1 MLGAVSKMLRR
12 LLVALA
18 VLVMPL
24 GMHPAAGAPIVRHS
38 AAMPMSMPMQHCPE
52 QGSKHHTN
60 GAFAECTM
68 ACSSALP
75 AADSVRQ
82 EPAGFHRSPVA
93 PAAVDVLDGLHP
105 DIATP
110 PPKRA

>member
-1 MLGAVSKMLRR
+1 MNAYAALMRHVVAK
-12 LLVALA
+12 LLVLFA
-18 VLVMPL
+18 VLLMPL
-24 GMHPAAGAPIVRHS
+24 GMAPVQAS
-38 AAMPMSMPMQHCPE
+38 AQRGMSATMPMQHCPE
-52 QGSKHHTN
+52 QRSKHHSN

-75 AADSVRQ
+75 AQDCVQQ
-82 EPAGFHRSPVA
+82 EPDAFHQSPVA
-93 PAAVDVLDGLHP
+93 PAAVVVLDGLHP

>member
-1 MLGAVSKMLRR
+1 VSKIVGR

-18 VLVMPL
+18 VLLMPV
-24 GMHPAAGAPIVRHS
+24 GMYPVAGAPVVYDP
-38 AAMPMSMPMQHCPE
+38 AAMPMSMPMQHCPDH
-52 QGSKHHTN
+52 GSKHSTN

-75 AADSVRQ
+75 AEDCVQQ
-82 EPAGFHRSPVA
+82 EPAAFHQSPVA
-93 PAAVDVLDGLHP
+93 PVAVVVLDGLHP